1 MSNRR
6 ENIFKNHSESSP
18 RSRGKLYNE
27 IVVKEVPRLR
37 TIRAKLCS
45 ERSPKTN
52 NNKHEIIQ

>member
-1 MSNRR
+1 MKVAQDQEGN
-6 ENIFKNHSESSP
+6 KA
-18 RSRGKLYNE
+18 KLYNE

-52 NNKHEIIQ
+52 NNKHEIIQWS